1 MIEYHMT
8 IDFLKTW
15 IFFSSFDWKF
25 IISSK
30 MLALQ
35 FHPSENDFILK
46 KNIPKPTLDE
56 DKDEVLIK
64 VEYAGLCGTDV
75 HIVKVCFVFFM

>member
-1 MIEYHMT
+1 
-8 IDFLKTW
+8 
-15 IFFSSFDWKF
+15 
-25 IISSK
+25 

-46 KNIPKPTLDE
+46 KDIPKPTLNGE
-56 DKDEVLIK
+56 NDEVLIK

-75 HIVKVCFVFFM
+75 HIVKVCCM

>member
-1 MIEYHMT
+1 
-8 IDFLKTW
+8 
-15 IFFSSFDWKF
+15 
-25 IISSK
+25 

>member
-1 MIEYHMT
+1 
-8 IDFLKTW
+8 
-15 IFFSSFDWKF
+15 
-25 IISSK
+25 

-46 KNIPKPTLDE
+46 KDIPKPTLNGE
-56 DKDEVLIK
+56 NDEVLIK

-75 HIVKVCFVFFM
+75 HIVKVCCIIFFVM